1 MAGASQA
8 AAATTEGPLTGI
20 RVLDL
25 SWVLAGPVVGRL
37 MADAGAQVIKVE
49 SERRLDNTRLGRPF
63 PVEDETIRA
72 IDRVPLFHTLNAG
85 KLSIGVDLRS
95 EAGRDLV
102 LKIAE
107 TCDVV
112 VENFAPGVLDRLG
125 LGYEVLRSL
134 HPELILL
141 SMSGA
146 GQDGP
151 LSDVPAYAPTVTSL
165 AGLDGLVGYPG
176 EGALGMLG
184 ANFADALGGLYGF
197 HAVLTAL
204 WARDSHGIGQH
215 VDYSEM
221 DGVCSM
227 LAEPLIDYF
236 MNGRVASPSGNS
248 HRTGAPYGIFP
259 TQGWERWIAIAV
271 VSDDDWRAF
280 CAATPQQ
287 AWARAPAYAT
297 SSGRLEA
304 KSELERE
311 IAAYTSECERDEL
324 IDRLRRHEVAASPV
338 YAVGEQ
344 AGDEHFSARGL
355 LQSVEG
361 VPGVDRAPIYGS
373 PWRLSDS
380 QVGPR
385 GAGPALGEHTRQV
398 LGSIAG
404 LSESEIDEL
413 VSSEVVA

>member
-1 MAGASQA
+1 MATASHAPLNA
-8 AAATTEGPLTGI
+8 AEGPLTGI

-49 SERRLDNTRLGRPF
+49 SEKRLDNTRLGRPF
-63 PVEDETIRA
+63 PVEDEAIRA

-95 EAGRDLV
+95 ERGRDLV
-102 LKIAE
+102 LRIAR

-125 LGYEVLRSL
+125 LGYEALRAL
-134 HPELILL
+134 HPEIILL

-146 GQDGP
+146 GQEGP

-176 EGALGMLG
+176 EPALGMLG

-204 WARDSHGIGQH
+204 WARDRHGVGQH

-236 MNGRVASPSGNS
+236 MNGRVPPPSGNS

-259 TQGWERWIAIAV
+259 TQGAERWIAIAV
-271 VSDDDWRAF
+271 VSDDDWTAF
-280 CAATPQQ
+280 CAATPEQP
-287 AWARAPAYAT
+287 WTREPAYAT
-297 SSGRLEA
+297 PAGRLEA
-304 KSELERE
+304 KRELEHGIATYTAERE
-311 IAAYTSECERDEL
+311 RGEL
-324 IDRLRRHEVAASPV
+324 LDTLRRHEVAASPV
-338 YAVGEQ
+338 YTVGEQ
-344 AGDEHFSARGL
+344 FGDEHFSARGL
-355 LQSVEG
+355 LQSIEG
-361 VPGVDRAPIYGS
+361 VPGVDYATVYGS
-373 PWRLSDS
+373 PWRLSETP
-380 QVGPR
+380 VGPR
-385 GAGPALGEHTRQV
+385 GPGPSLGEHTRQL
-398 LGSIAG
+398 LGSIVG

-413 VSSEVVA
+413 IAAEVVA